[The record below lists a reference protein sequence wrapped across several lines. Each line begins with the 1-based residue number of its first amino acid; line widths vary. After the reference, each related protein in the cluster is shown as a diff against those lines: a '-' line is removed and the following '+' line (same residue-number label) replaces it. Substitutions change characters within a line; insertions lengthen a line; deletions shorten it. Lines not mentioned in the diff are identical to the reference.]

1 MSDNLSIRPATR
13 QGIKPLIGF
22 YSESGCGKTYSSLL
36 LARGLAGLS
45 GKIVMIDTES
55 GRGSLYADVIP
66 GGYDV
71 LELRQPFSPQRYI
84 QAIQEVERSGAAIAV
99 VDSVSHEWEG
109 MGGVL
114 DMASENESRSGKAG
128 LHNWKQPKME
138 HAKFMLHLLQSP
150 LPLVVCLRAKFK
162 TRQIKEPG
170 KKTEIVKDDF
180 TTPIQADDFI
190 FEMTA
195 HAEILHNHS
204 IRLTKCSHPALR
216 DCFPTDGPITSK
228 HGELIAQWC
237 SSGGRVSPAAQKASA
252 SEDPLRAIKAKL
264 WKLMGGTGNSW
275 APIETQLAE
284 WKITSPG
291 EKVSGM
297 SAEELAIVIEKAE
310 LQMRPA

>member
-1 MSDNLSIRPATR
+1 MTIRPATR

-36 LARGLAGLS
+36 LARGLAGPS

-71 LELRQPFSPQRYI
+71 IELLQPFSPQRYI
-84 QAIQEVERSGAAIAV
+84 QALQAVEQSGAAIAV

-109 MGGVL
+109 IGGVL
-114 DMASENESRSGKAG
+114 DMAGENERNSGKAG
-128 LHNWKQPKME
+128 LHNWKGPKLE

-162 TRQIKEPG
+162 TRQIREPG

-195 HAEILHNHS
+195 HAEILHDHS
-204 IRLTKCSHPALR
+204 IRLTKCSHPSLR
-216 DCFPTDGPITSK
+216 ECFPDKGPISSR
-228 HGELIAQWC
+228 HGEMLAAWC
-237 SSGGRVSPAAQKASA
+237 ASGGKPTSA
-252 SEDPLRAIKAKL
+252 KQEDPLKPLKSKL
-264 WKLMGGTGNSW
+264 WKMMDGKGDSW
-275 APIETQLAE
+275 APIEARLNAM
-284 WKITSPG
+284 KITAPG
-291 EKVSGM
+291 ERVSGM
-297 SAEELAIVIEKAE
+297 SGEELQIVIDKVELE
-310 LQMRPA
+310 LQPA